1 MDNYSLEEVK
11 NIIEKNLMTPDVLK
25 NILKSSTR
33 RVETYQD
40 SEAVS
45 ILKYLSLNESIP
57 HEIKDEINKYL
68 AQYDNYNVQ
77 NTIENDEKTAKRK
90 NNIIILFILIF
101 ILFVIALFVIH
112 SS

>member
-11 NIIEKNLMTPDVLK
+11 NIIDKNLMTPDVLK
-25 NILKSSTR
+25 NVLKSSTR

-45 ILKYLSLNESIP
+45 ILNYLSSNNSIP
-57 HEIKDEINKYL
+57 DEIKDEINRYL

-77 NTIENDEKTAKRK
+77 NTIENDEKSSERK
-90 NNIIILFILIF
+90 NNIIILFLLIF
-101 ILFVIALFVIH
+101 VLVLIAIVVIN
-112 SS
+112 